1 MSEHEGIRAQRERPA
16 RPADAGGGPSPGS
29 PAFQVLWRGL
39 ELPPPPA
46 APPGFAARVAA
57 RARADRGASL
67 GLPLAPLWARS
78 LAALALVAGI
88 ASGVGLGLALVGSE
102 RDPDL
107 AWTSSTLA
115 DEYYDGALAGSA
127 DSALEE
133 GTR

>member
-1 MSEHEGIRAQRERPA
+1 MSEHGEYRAQRERPA
-16 RPADAGGGPSPGS
+16 RPADAGGGPPPGA
-29 PAFQVLWRGL
+29 PAFQEVWHGL

-46 APPGFAARVAA
+46 APPGFAARIAA

-67 GLPLAPLWARS
+67 GLPFAPLWARS

-102 RDPDL
+102 REPDL

-115 DEYYDGALAGSA
+115 DEYYDGALGDSTGSTPG
-127 DSALEE
+127 E
-133 GTR
+133 GAR